1 MADQTTRG
9 RIVVRGRDIMRA
21 PLLDSADAQVVEVYD
36 GFGDPMALL
45 VRILSDDTWGL
56 VTKGDEDWEAMKVQY
71 GLASLRPGCT
81 IHDIVQKG
89 VAASVETPK

>member
-1 MADQTTRG
+1 MTDPTKRG
-9 RIVVRGRDIMRA
+9 RIVVRGCNIMQP
-21 PLLDSADAQVVEVYD
+21 PLLDSAEAQIVEVYD

-71 GLASLRPGCT
+71 GLASLRPGTT
-81 IHDIVQKG
+81 IHDIVESG
-89 VAASVETPK
+89 VAALVEK